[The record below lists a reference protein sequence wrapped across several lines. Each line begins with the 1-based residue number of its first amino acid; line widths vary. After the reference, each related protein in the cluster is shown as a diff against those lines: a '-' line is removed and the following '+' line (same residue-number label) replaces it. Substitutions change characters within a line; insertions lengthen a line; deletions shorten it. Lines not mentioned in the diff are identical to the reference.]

1 MVSVFKNAGERST
14 AKNYCLV
21 SLLSVVSKVFEKL
34 VNNRIV
40 DHLEKCGLFSDFH
53 YGSRSSRS
61 TADLLTVVSGRIA
74 RAFNRSGATRT
85 MTLDMSK
92 AFGRVWHADL
102 LHKLNSYGIVLL
114 SMVMILLSTLSVIGH
129 LICDNNLNWLLN
141 LNLMYKTLWTGVRSG
156 LLISMLGKVNCF
168 V

>member
-1 MVSVFKNAGERST
+1 M
-14 AKNYCLV
+14 
-21 SLLSVVSKVFEKL
+21 VSKVFEKP
-34 VNNRIV
+34 VNNTIV
-40 DHLEKCGLFSDFH
+40 DYREKCGLFSDFH
-53 YGSRSSRS
+53 YGSRSPRS

-74 RAFNRSGATRT
+74 RAFNRCGATRT

-156 LLISMLGKVNCF
+156 LLISVLGKVNCF